1 MTYILYCVLTIMP
14 YQPHAAAYT
23 AFKDFYQ
30 EELEANPLYRHL
42 AEALKY
48 ASSMPAG
55 QYEEAIADLHE
66 FERICFT
73 NAYIRLDQLSYGH
86 AVEIIRPNDFFFF
99 RSQFKPLASSENAD
113 G

>member
-1 MTYILYCVLTIMP
+1 MP

-42 AEALKY
+42 AEALKH

-66 FERICFT
+66 FERMCFT

-99 RSQFKPLASSENAD
+99 RSQFKPLASSGNAD

>member
-1 MTYILYCVLTIMP
+1 M
-14 YQPHAAAYT
+14 
-23 AFKDFYQ
+23 
-30 EELEANPLYRHL
+30 
-42 AEALKY
+42 
-48 ASSMPAG
+48 SAG

-66 FERICFT
+66 FERMCFT

-99 RSQFKPLASSENAD
+99 RSQFKPMASSGNAD

>member
-1 MTYILYCVLTIMP
+1 MS
-14 YQPHAAAYT
+14 YQTHAAAYT

-42 AEALKY
+42 AEALKH
-48 ASSMPAG
+48 ASSMPDG

-66 FERICFT
+66 FERMCFT
-73 NAYIRLDQLSYGH
+73 H

-99 RSQFKPLASSENAD
+99 RSQFQPLASSENAD

>member
-1 MTYILYCVLTIMP
+1 MS
-14 YQPHAAAYT
+14 YQTHAAAYT

-42 AEALKY
+42 IEALKH

-66 FERICFT
+66 FERKCFK
-73 NAYIRLDQLSYGH
+73 NAYSRLNQLSYGH

>member
-1 MTYILYCVLTIMP
+1 MS
-14 YQPHAAAYT
+14 YQTHAAAYT

-42 AEALKY
+42 IEALKH
-48 ASSMPAG
+48 ASFMPAG
-55 QYEEAIADLHE
+55 QYKEAIADLHE
-66 FERICFT
+66 FERKCFK
-73 NAYIRLDQLSYGH
+73 NAYIRLNQLSYRH

-99 RSQFKPLASSENAD
+99 RSQFKPMASSENAD